1 MAIKYYEVTE
11 IEITKRTAIIL
22 FDTEKETRL
31 ISQKFYEGYLQDSE
45 FRNQLN
51 KDAIYDTEYSVKEIS
66 APYDYNDQDYYP
78 MTKDDNADWL
88 NDDSGS
94 YRENQKNR

>member
-11 IEITKRTAIIL
+11 IEITKRTAIITW
-22 FDTEKETRL
+22 DTEKETRL

-51 KDAIYDTEYSVKEIS
+51 KDAIYDTEYSVKNIS

-78 MTKDDNADWL
+78 MTKDDHADWL

-94 YRENQKNR
+94 YCENRKNR